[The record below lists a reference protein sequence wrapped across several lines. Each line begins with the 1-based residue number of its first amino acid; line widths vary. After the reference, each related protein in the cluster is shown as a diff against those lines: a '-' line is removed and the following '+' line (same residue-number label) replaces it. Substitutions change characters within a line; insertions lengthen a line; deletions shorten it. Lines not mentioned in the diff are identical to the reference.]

1 MSTRAVVF
9 TVALLAAL
17 ASIVAGLV
25 AGLSGAD
32 TLSTIAGGAA
42 FGCLAVAVAAH
53 GWDAPSARPGFPS
66 DHRNRGEDL

>member
-1 MSTRAVVF
+1 MNTQAVVF

-17 ASIVAGLV
+17 ASIVGGLIAGL
-25 AGLSGAD
+25 AGAD

-53 GWDAPSARPGFPS
+53 GWDAPAPRPGFPS
-66 DHRNRGEDL
+66 DRRNRVEDR